1 MMRKY
6 YDLLLISGIRWS
18 VWREMRQMDHSFYGC
33 GFPHP
38 GVECFI
44 GKITKLLTNYGCN
57 SGLGHHFQML
67 MELLVIEAGVSTQVL
82 SRDYAWYSGWVS
94 HCWQK
99 YVWEKVSLFNLNVEI
114 RDLPLRF
121 PCANDEW
128 LMLVLK
134 ETGYLREEL
143 VRLNRV
149 RCHQQAIFYSDIFDS
164 RGRSFDRCYR
174 TRHPEG
180 ETWSSLIF
188 PVERPPARDFQ
199 LWRLALEDIAPRGVP
214 RRWLGSHVGA
224 GHKLWPMG
232 ETLPEVTV
240 EEPSAFWQVLTK
252 WERMWMWDNLQWEGN
267 NNWIAEAIWGRT
279 CVAVTDSSYMGTLYP
294 EIHSAAFV
302 LECTKGSGRLWGSFL
317 ESSHCACSYRGELA
331 GLMAIHLILLAVNE
345 VNKDLTWHVHI
356 YSDCL
361 GALNMVKNLPPS
373 RIPTRS
379 PHSNVLKNILMNC
392 GNLSF
397 D

>member
-6 YDLLLISGIRWS
+6 YDLLSISGIRRS
-18 VWREMRQMDHSFYGC
+18 VRRELRQMDRGFYGC

-38 GVECFI
+38 GMECLI
-44 GKITKLLTNYGCN
+44 GQITKLLTNYGCN
-57 SGLGHHFQML
+57 SGLGRHLQTS

-82 SRDYAWYSGWVS
+82 SRDYARYSGWVS
-94 HCWQK
+94 HCWLK
-99 YVWEKVSLFNLNVEI
+99 SVWKKVSLFNLTVEI

-128 LMLVLK
+128 LMLILK

-164 RGRSFDRCYR
+164 RGRSLDRRYR
-174 TRHPEG
+174 TRRPEG
-180 ETWSSLIF
+180 ETWFSLIF

-224 GHKLWPMG
+224 GHKVWPMG
-232 ETLPEVTV
+232 KTLPEVTV

-252 WERMWMWDNLQWEGN
+252 WERMWMWDNLQWEGDD
-267 NNWIAEAIWGRT
+267 NWIAEAI
-279 CVAVTDSSYMGTLYP
+279 
-294 EIHSAAFV
+294 
-302 LECTKGSGRLWGSFL
+302 
-317 ESSHCACSYRGELA
+317 
-331 GLMAIHLILLAVNE
+331 
-345 VNKDLTWHVHI
+345 
-356 YSDCL
+356 
-361 GALNMVKNLPPS
+361 
-373 RIPTRS
+373 
-379 PHSNVLKNILMNC
+379 
-392 GNLSF
+392 
-397 D
+397 